1 MRLKEY
7 FEREIA
13 EMGLEEALRSG
24 DHEMQCYNETI
35 LRQILRSREYSD
47 EEIVFAVDEIYRKA
61 GFDELDQP
69 QSIGT
74 AAGQSNG

>member
-1 MRLKEY
+1 MGLKDY

-24 DHEMQCYNETI
+24 NFEMQCYNETI
-35 LRQILRSREYSD
+35 LRQILRSREYGD

-61 GFDELDQP
+61 GFDELDEP
-69 QSIGT
+69 QRIGT
-74 AAGQSNG
+74 AAGQNNG